1 MEKDYWAS
9 LTPPLAPSSHD
20 VEIYRTNLIEGSTL
34 LLGST
39 KQLLDLCDIALDVSP
54 VYQDKKIIVGDWVNN
69 EMFFENI
76 IGDGVLNFNHNL
88 CNQLLEMAE
97 KNCNQFLVRAFNYKM
112 PMMRVADYFPSTK
125 IFQIRPEVIFS
136 NTEYS
141 FYKWD
146 FKSK

>member
-20 VEIYRTNLIEGSTL
+20 VEIYKTNLIEGSTL

-76 IGDGVLNFNHNL
+76 IGDGVLNFNQNL

-97 KNCNQFLVRAFNYKM
+97 KNCNQFLVRVFNYKM
-112 PMMRVADYFPSTK
+112 PIMRVADYFPSTK
-125 IFQIRPEVIFS
+125 IFHIRPKVIFS